1 MTSQYILLLSF
12 FVYILSAMARLV
24 NTTIDDSDPTIQYA
38 PAGNNQWTARTQDCD
53 SCSTAPDVSQVYD
66 HTWHDATYDFFIKE
80 QSAPQT
86 LAIRFNGMSP
96 SRVRKNGFD

>member
-1 MTSQYILLLSF
+1 
-12 FVYILSAMARLV
+12 MARLV